1 MNNIK
6 ITVTIGKLPD
16 GVTLVP
22 GERSKCAVWNFTCPD
37 TLAPSYRALAVSAL
51 GSVAAQAEMKKIA
64 KYSSLNSTLYS
75 FIPVAIESL
84 GTFSVRTLKFNRDLG
99 RRIAIQ
105 SSDSLAIPYLIQ
117 CLVSLSREG
126 IIGTIGL

>member
-6 ITVTIGKLPD
+6 IIATIGKLPD
-16 GVTLVP
+16 RVTLVP
-22 GERSKCAVWNFTCPD
+22 GECSKCAVWNFTCPD

-117 CLVSLSREG
+117 CLASLSREG